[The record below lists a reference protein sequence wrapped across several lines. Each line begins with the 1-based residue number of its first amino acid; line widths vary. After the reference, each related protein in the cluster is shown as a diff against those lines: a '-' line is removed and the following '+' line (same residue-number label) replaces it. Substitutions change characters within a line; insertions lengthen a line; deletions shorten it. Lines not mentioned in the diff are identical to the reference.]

1 MLTLNKSIS
10 EIDKAVGHIDAG
22 VTPELKSA
30 IAEFRRAMVTAD
42 RVLKNTDE
50 TLLGKDAPGQLEL
63 RNALQE
69 VSRAARSF
77 RVLTDYLERNPS
89 ALIRGKEGGRR

>member
-1 MLTLNKSIS
+1 MLTVNQAIS
-10 EIDKAVGHIDAG
+10 DIDKAVGHINTG
-22 VTPELKSA
+22 VTPELTSA
-30 IAEFRRAMVTAD
+30 IAEFRRAMITAD

-69 VSRAARSF
+69 ISRAARPF